1 MRKSKGESLNR
12 VGSWKNMRRTEG
24 GSSSLESLGSFCDCI
39 IKNPRSTVAR
49 RNAQDSEAQGRN
61 INDLNVF
68 SAFAMEVLLDAP
80 FSPCHQ
86 EIALVLVAQTTN
98 LFIES

>member
-1 MRKSKGESLNR
+1 MRKTAKHKDEIS
-12 VGSWKNMRRTEG
+12 
-24 GSSSLESLGSFCDCI
+24 
-39 IKNPRSTVAR
+39 
-49 RNAQDSEAQGRN
+49 
-61 INDLNVF
+61 NDLNAF
-68 SAFAMEVLLDAP
+68 STFAMEMLLDAL

>member
-1 MRKSKGESLNR
+1 
-12 VGSWKNMRRTEG
+12 
-24 GSSSLESLGSFCDCI
+24 
-39 IKNPRSTVAR
+39 
-49 RNAQDSEAQGRN
+49 
-61 INDLNVF
+61 VF

-98 LFIES
+98 RFIESWLFLSLPTFLFFTSAARFLCLPL

>member
-1 MRKSKGESLNR
+1 M
-12 VGSWKNMRRTEG
+12 
-24 GSSSLESLGSFCDCI
+24 
-39 IKNPRSTVAR
+39 
-49 RNAQDSEAQGRN
+49 
-61 INDLNVF
+61 NDLNVF
-68 SAFAMEVLLDAP
+68 STFAMEVLLDAP